1 MNIRKLVQIA
11 EQKESELSIAL
22 QNIEKELVFRDFQDE
37 TPDVTLCA
45 GCEIILV
52 YRGSEILLKMILY
65 YRKKI
70 RYEQRRRI

>member
-70 RYEQRRRI
+70 SYE

>member
-70 RYEQRRRI
+70 RYE